1 MNQNTDNIN
10 DFRPILSANR
20 LYNALF
26 PVMIGSSL
34 LYLIIVIFIT
44 PTEDII
50 DTVTKGV
57 SVQSLRQVQKQTG
70 SVSMFGL
77 KDPRAPGQLTGKSI

>member
-1 MNQNTDNIN
+1 MNQNTDNIK
-10 DFRPILSANR
+10 DARPILSANR

-26 PVMIGSSL
+26 PVMIGASL

-44 PTEDII
+44 PTEDVI
-50 DTVTKGV
+50 DVVTKGV

-70 SVSMFGL
+70 TVSMFGL
-77 KDPRAPGQLTGKSI
+77 KDPRAPGQITGKPV